1 MASFKD
7 ILKAA
12 EEGNAIA
19 QYNLGLTYRKGEVVP
34 QDDTEAAGW
43 FFKSA
48 QQNHAKAQFNLA
60 WMYQEGKDQ
69 GRRCRRSF

>member
-19 QYNLGLTYRKGEVVP
+19 QYNLGLIYRKEGMPDEAKKEFIREV
-34 QDDTEAAGW
+34 
-43 FFKSA
+43 
-48 QQNHAKAQFNLA
+48 NLNPASRGA
-60 WMYQEGKDQ
+60 WKEIRK
-69 GRRCRRSF
+69 